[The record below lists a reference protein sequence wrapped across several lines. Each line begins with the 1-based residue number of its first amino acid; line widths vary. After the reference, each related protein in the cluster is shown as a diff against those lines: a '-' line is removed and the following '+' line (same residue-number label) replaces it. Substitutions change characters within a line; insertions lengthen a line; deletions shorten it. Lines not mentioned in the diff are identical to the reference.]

1 MPQLP
6 GSHYDPNC
14 LHCLLSPQV
23 ESFCAEHSGKS
34 AEACIGEIAC
44 VLGEVIGSG
53 VHRSQVSQ
61 EEGLELVSRLAA
73 LATQQIVHTA
83 TLLIFQLR
91 RRPEQKPS

>member
-23 ESFCAEHSGKS
+23 ESFCAAHSAKS
-34 AEACIGEIAC
+34 SEECIRELAC
-44 VLGEVIGSG
+44 VLGELIGSG
-53 VHRSQVSQ
+53 VHRSQVPQ
-61 EEGLELVSRLAA
+61 DEAVELVSRLAA

-83 TLLIFQLR
+83 TMLIFQLR
-91 RRPEQKPS
+91 LRPEQKPS